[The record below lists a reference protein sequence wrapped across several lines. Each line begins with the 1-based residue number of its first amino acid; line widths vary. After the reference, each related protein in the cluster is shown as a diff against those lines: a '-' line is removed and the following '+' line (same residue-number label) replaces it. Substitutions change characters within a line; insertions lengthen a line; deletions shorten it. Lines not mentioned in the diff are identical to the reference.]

1 MRPSAY
7 QISAIYQRLLAH
19 EADAP
24 EDFIELLLD
33 PLIEELYRRFPTL
46 PTPDLI
52 TDIATDTL
60 LAFVQSPNSYQTER
74 GDLWKYLLMDAWGDL
89 LNAWDKEQRWRA
101 KEVPFN
107 LVAHDRSDRN
117 INVVEEEVMQRLG
130 MIALP
135 EGMDAQAAVSHLYT
149 AIPDPRDRQVLL
161 LMYNGE
167 RSTSAF
173 AAVLGIEHL
182 PIEVQRQRVKQV
194 KDRLRLRIKRYGG
207 KIHEHQ

>member
-7 QISAIYQRLLAH
+7 QVNVIYQRLLAH

-24 EDFIELLLD
+24 GDFIELLLD
-33 PLIEELYRRFPTL
+33 PLIEELRRRFPAL
-46 PTPDLI
+46 PVPDLI
-52 TDIATDTL
+52 IDVVTDTL
-60 LAFVQSPNSYQTER
+60 LAFVQSPDRYQVER
-74 GDLWKYLLMDAWGDL
+74 GDLWQYLLMDAWGDL
-89 LNAWDKEQRWRA
+89 LNEWDKEQRRRA

-117 INVVEEEVMQRLG
+117 TNVVEEEVMQRLG
-130 MIALP
+130 MTAFP
-135 EGMDAQAAVSHLYT
+135 EGMDVQAAVSHLYT

-167 RSTSAF
+167 RRTSAF
-173 AAVLGIEHL
+173 AAVLGLEHL

-194 KDRLRLRIKRYGG
+194 KDRLRLRVKRYGG
-207 KIHEHQ
+207 KIRERQ

>member
-7 QISAIYQRLLAH
+7 QINAIYQRLLAH

-33 PLIEELYRRFPTL
+33 PLVEELHRRFPTL

-52 TDIATDTL
+52 TDVATDTL
-60 LAFVQSPNSYQTER
+60 FAFVQSPDHYQKER
-74 GDLWKYLLMDAWGDL
+74 GDLWNYLLMDAWGDL
-89 LNAWDKEQRWRA
+89 LNEWDKERRHRA
-101 KEVPFN
+101 KEIPFK

-117 INVVEEEVMQRLG
+117 SNVVEEEVMQRLG
-130 MIALP
+130 MMALP
-135 EGMDAQAAVSHLYT
+135 EGMDIQAAVSHLYT
-149 AIPDPRDRQVLL
+149 AIPDPGDRQVLL

-173 AAVLGIEHL
+173 AAILGIEHL

-207 KIHEHQ
+207 KIHERQ

>member
-1 MRPSAY
+1 MHPSAY
-7 QISAIYQRLLAH
+7 QVNVIYQRLLAH

-24 EDFIELLLD
+24 GDFIELLLD
-33 PLIEELYRRFPTL
+33 PLIEELRRRFPAL
-46 PTPDLI
+46 PLPDLI
-52 TDIATDTL
+52 TDVVTDTL
-60 LAFVQSPNSYQTER
+60 LAFVQSPNSYQMER

-89 LNAWDKEQRWRA
+89 LNEWDKEQRRRA

-117 INVVEEEVMQRLG
+117 SNVVEEEVMQSLG
-130 MIALP
+130 MTFLP
-135 EGMDAQAAVSHLYT
+135 EGMDAQAAVSHLYI

-167 RSTSAF
+167 RRTSAF

-194 KDRLRLRIKRYGG
+194 KDRLRLRVKRYGG
-207 KIHEHQ
+207 KIHELQ

>member
-7 QISAIYQRLLAH
+7 QVNVIYQRLLAH

-24 EDFIELLLD
+24 GDFIELLLD
-33 PLIEELYRRFPTL
+33 PLIEELRRRFPAL
-46 PTPDLI
+46 PLPDLI
-52 TDIATDTL
+52 IDVVTDTL
-60 LAFVQSPNSYQTER
+60 LAFVQSPNSYQMER

-89 LNAWDKEQRWRA
+89 LNEWDKEQRRRA

-117 INVVEEEVMQRLG
+117 SNVVEEEVMQRLG
-130 MIALP
+130 MTFLP
-135 EGMDAQAAVSHLYT
+135 EGMDTQTAVSHLYI

-167 RSTSAF
+167 RRTSAF
-173 AAVLGIEHL
+173 ATVLGIEHL

-194 KDRLRLRIKRYGG
+194 KDRLRLRVKRYGG
-207 KIHEHQ
+207 KIREHQ

>member
-7 QISAIYQRLLAH
+7 QVNVIYQRLLAH

-24 EDFIELLLD
+24 GDFIELLLD
-33 PLIEELYRRFPTL
+33 PLIEELRRRFPAL
-46 PTPDLI
+46 PLPDLI
-52 TDIATDTL
+52 TDVVTDTL
-60 LAFVQSPNSYQTER
+60 LAFVQSPNSYQMER

-89 LNAWDKEQRWRA
+89 LNEWDKEQRRRA

-117 INVVEEEVMQRLG
+117 SNVVEEEVMQRLG
-130 MIALP
+130 MTFLP
-135 EGMDAQAAVSHLYT
+135 EGMDAQTAVSHLYI

-167 RSTSAF
+167 RRTSAF

-194 KDRLRLRIKRYGG
+194 KDRLRLRVKRYGG
-207 KIHEHQ
+207 KIHELQ

>member
-7 QISAIYQRLLAH
+7 QVNVIFQRLLAH

-24 EDFIELLLD
+24 GDFIELLLD
-33 PLIEELYRRFPTL
+33 PLIEELRRRFPAL
-46 PTPDLI
+46 PMPNLI
-52 TDIATDTL
+52 TDVVTDML
-60 LAFVQSPNSYQTER
+60 LAFVQSPDHYKMER
-74 GDLWKYLLMDAWGDL
+74 GGLWNYLLMDARGDL
-89 LNAWDKEQRWRA
+89 LNEWDKERRRRA

-117 INVVEEEVMQRLG
+117 SNVVEEEVMQRLG
-130 MIALP
+130 MTVLP
-135 EGMDAQAAVSHLYT
+135 EGMDAQAAVSHVYT

-167 RSTSAF
+167 RRTSAF
-173 AAVLGIEHL
+173 AAVLGIDHL
-182 PIEVQRQRVKQV
+182 PIEVQRQRVKQA

-207 KIHEHQ
+207 KIHELK